1 MKFNFYAAAAAALLF
16 ASCTGNNTQNAGQAE
31 ETAANDTKTV
41 SITGKWCIENIVLND
56 STNVR
61 PAEINPEQCQSITF
75 GTDSTYSIKTNCNS
89 MQGGYVAKGDSIE
102 FGMGIM
108 TQMACEDM
116 RSEDYLRQILPEVR
130 TAEFENDSTLRLN
143 TTSADKYIVLRKSTC
158 EQAKCK
164 AE

>member
-16 ASCTGNNTQNAGQAE
+16 ASCTGNSTQNAGQAE
-31 ETAANDTKTV
+31 ETAVNATKTV

-75 GTDSTYSIKTNCNS
+75 GTDSTYSIITNCNS
-89 MQGGYVAKGDSIE
+89 LQGRYIANADSLVFE
-102 FGMGIM
+102 AGQM
-108 TQMACEDM
+108 TEMACDDM

-143 TTSADKYIVLRKSTC
+143 TTGADQYIVLRKSTC
-158 EQAKCK
+158 DQAKCK

>member
-75 GTDSTYSIKTNCNS
+75 GTDSTY
-89 MQGGYVAKGDSIE
+89 VAKGDSIE

-143 TTSADKYIVLRKSTC
+143 TTGADKYIVLRKSTC